1 MRAGRRESVGGRR
14 RRKRGAGKT
23 RLRRLLAGARAE
35 RTTNMYCMVVT
46 LDVSKL
52 SGWLNARASC
62 RGEREKH
69 RKRGERR
76 AGRREGV
83 GAAAAAQAGRWEDP
97 TVEAAGKGTRGA
109 HPKHVA
115 HACDAGRVEA
125 QRLVER
131 RRLLP
136 SRKAS
141 TWEEG

>member
-69 RKRGERR
+69 RKRGEMR

-83 GAAAAAQAGRWEDP
+83 GG
-97 TVEAAGKGTRGA
+97 GGGGA
-109 HPKHVA
+109 SRALGGPDCGGCWQGHARSAPK
-115 HACDAGRVEA
+115 
-125 QRLVER
+125 
-131 RRLLP
+131 
-136 SRKAS
+136 
-141 TWEEG
+141 TWTPWL